1 MVRGKP
7 QRYLKVWEE
16 NLSLLYPTAN
26 LHQAAREAGPPQS
39 WVISRLTT
47 ASGFIST
54 FVIVQEL

>member
-16 NLSLLYPTAN
+16 NLSLLYPTAS
-26 LHQAAREAGPPQS
+26 LHQTAREAGPPQS
-39 WVISRLTT
+39 RVISSLTT